1 MRYFIGGFSM
11 VLIACVA
18 PVIVALIAIIVIL
31 LLVRS

>member
-18 PVIVALIAIIVIL
+18 PVALALVVIVAIL
-31 LLVRS
+31 LLVRE